1 MGVGAVQMSYL
12 MKYLPVDAFFS
23 SIEESYT
30 AGQDTYYAATK

>member
-23 SIEESYT
+23 SIEETCT